1 MRHDKRDL
9 PGKSLQPLLS
19 GRRTVMGLIGL
30 SVMMPLAAFGQKNK
44 TTKKAAAA
52 RGAVRPQEVCKECLQ
67 KRAKQR
73 SAFVNKGPQR

>member
-19 GRRTVMGLIGL
+19 GRRSVLGLIGL
-30 SVMMPLAAFGQKNK
+30 GLMMPLAAFGQKNK

-52 RGAVRPQEVCKECLQ
+52 RGAVRPQGVCKECLQ

>member
-1 MRHDKRDL
+1 MRHDKRDMS
-9 PGKSLQPLLS
+9 GNSLQPLLS
-19 GRRTVMGLIGL
+19 GRRSVLGLIGL
-30 SVMMPLAAFGQKNK
+30 GVMMPLAAFGQKNK

-52 RGAVRPQEVCKECLQ
+52 RGAVRSQGVCKECLQ

>member
-44 TTKKAAAA
+44 TTKKAAPAL
-52 RGAVRPQEVCKECLQ
+52 GGVRRQEVCRECLQ